1 LNFFIGNSDVVLAVG
16 FEKMRQGSLENMK
29 ENLPDR
35 TPNNDKH
42 VQVIK
47 DTYGLVNAPL
57 TCQMFGNAGREHMAK
72 YGQQTKKDKK
82 NKFSF

>member
-1 LNFFIGNSDVVLAVG
+1 MAVG

-47 DTYGLVNAPL
+47 DTYGLIDAPL

-72 YGQQTKKDKK
+72 YGQKTKKTKNK